1 MSKQFNWKKDRC
13 WFYRAMLKEKFYKYL
28 KRKKMWELKTVQAYL
43 FISCQCCMKN
53 VHGEVFLVRI
63 FLCWDWIW
71 RVTPYL
77 SVFIPNARKYGP
89 EKLSIRTI
97 ITQCNVPIYFNASK
111 CSIVNVSKYY
121 HWWPLVTSSVILESL
136 LLNLNRFHIPWSQ
149 INRRS

>member
-1 MSKQFNWKKDRC
+1 
-13 WFYRAMLKEKFYKYL
+13 MLVLPCYAKGKILQIL
-28 KRKKMWELKTVQAYL
+28 KNK
-43 FISCQCCMKN
+43 KN
-53 VHGEVFLVRI
+53 VRTENCAGVFIHFVSMLYEECPWWSFSGRI

-71 RVTPYL
+71 RVTPIL